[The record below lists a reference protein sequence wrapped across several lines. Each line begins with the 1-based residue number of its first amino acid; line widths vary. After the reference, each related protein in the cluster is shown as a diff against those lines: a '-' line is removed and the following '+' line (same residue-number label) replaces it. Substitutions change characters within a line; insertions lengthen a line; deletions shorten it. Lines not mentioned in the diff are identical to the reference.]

1 MWVDRGLSKF
11 YCYSPVTL
19 HTAGCE
25 LTGGWALCYCD
36 SPVLLHTAGCELTG
50 VEPPATVTGSHP
62 CIPQVVD
69 RGWAPATVTARLLA
83 YSRVWVDRGWASA
96 TVSARPFH
104 TTCVSWQGLS
114 HLLRWQPRPL
124 HTAGCEL
131 TGVEPP
137 ATVRAPHPCIQQG
150 VSWPGLS
157 SCYCDSPPPCIQR
170 VWVDRELSPLLRWQ
184 PRPLAYIC
192 VWVDGVEPLLLWQ
205 PVHLHTAGCKLTG
218 GWAPATVTAPS
229 PCIKQ
234 GVSWLGLSPWYCD
247 SPAPLYAAGCKL
259 TGVEPLLLWQPYP
272 LAHSRV
278 WVDTWLSPRYRDS
291 PSSCIYL
298 TVARYSSPYLYSVHN
313 GDTRHSKH
321 VSVSIW
327 ASCGLGSFV
336 E

>member
-1 MWVDRGLSKF
+1 MILGLSPR
-11 YCYSPVTL
+11 YTDSPAPL
-19 HTAGCE
+19 FTAECE
-25 LTGGWALCYCD
+25 LTGGWASSTVTAPSPCIQQAVSWQGAEPSATVTAPSSCIQQGGSWQGLSACYCD
-36 SPVLLHTAGCELTG
+36 RPVPLHTAGCELTG

-170 VWVDRELSPLLRWQ
+170 VWVDRGWAPCYGDSPVPLHISVCGLTGLSPCYCDSPSPCIQQGVSWQAVEPLRPWQ
-184 PRPLAYIC
+184 PRPLA
-192 VWVDGVEPLLLWQ
+192 
-205 PVHLHTAGCKLTG
+205 
-218 GWAPATVTAPS
+218 
-229 PCIKQ
+229 
-234 GVSWLGLSPWYCD
+234 
-247 SPAPLYAAGCKL
+247 
-259 TGVEPLLLWQPYP
+259 
-272 LAHSRV
+272 
-278 WVDTWLSPRYRDS
+278 
-291 PSSCIYL
+291 
-298 TVARYSSPYLYSVHN
+298 
-313 GDTRHSKH
+313 
-321 VSVSIW
+321 
-327 ASCGLGSFV
+327 
-336 E
+336 